1 MPCSNK
7 LQLVIANF
15 VSISTK
21 ERQPFFGT
29 LFSVNDFA
37 KAANVPLLEEM
48 EKYSLRPLGVSLN
61 QGDPTVLGSGNNG
74 PSPGSTCKSII
85 QIVLLML
92 LDFRVFCQNNT
103 FYILFLHSVVVQLFD
118 TQSHW

>member
-1 MPCSNK
+1 M
-7 LQLVIANF
+7 
-15 VSISTK
+15 
-21 ERQPFFGT
+21 
-29 LFSVNDFA
+29 NDFA

-48 EKYSLRPLGVSLN
+48 EKYPLRPLGVSLN

-85 QIVLLML
+85 QMLLLVL
-92 LDFRVFCQNNT
+92 LDFRVFWQKNNT
-103 FYILFLHSVVVQLFD
+103 FYISFLHSVVVQLFD

>member
-48 EKYSLRPLGVSLN
+48 EKYPLRPLGVSLN

-85 QIVLLML
+85 QIVLLLL

-118 TQSHW
+118 TQSQW

>member
-1 MPCSNK
+1 M
-7 LQLVIANF
+7 
-15 VSISTK
+15 
-21 ERQPFFGT
+21 
-29 LFSVNDFA
+29 NDFA

-48 EKYSLRPLGVSLN
+48 EKYPLRPLGVSLN

-92 LDFRVFCQNNT
+92 FLSGVLQKNT